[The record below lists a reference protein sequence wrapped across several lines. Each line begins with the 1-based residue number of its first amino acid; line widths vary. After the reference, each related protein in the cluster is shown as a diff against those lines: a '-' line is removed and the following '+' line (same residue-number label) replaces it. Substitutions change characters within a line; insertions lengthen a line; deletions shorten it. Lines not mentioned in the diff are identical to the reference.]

1 MKHIRAIAAIV
12 MCMVAGSVEASTRYV
27 TLDLSSFERTG
38 DSSMTNT
45 GVLKVKGTATSPLLS
60 ELSGLVTVS
69 FKCRISVN
77 GITNKTLVVSIIDGN
92 ESDADVRNV
101 TVASYSYQEES
112 FTTTVSSTSKIQFSS
127 SGTDYYINISEVK
140 IAFESVAA
148 PTFSLSDGYYKT
160 AQNVTITDE
169 EDEADIYYTTDGTEP
184 TTSSTRYTDPI
195 TISTPTTLKAIAC
208 KGGKSSAVATVEYY
222 VGSYIYAESFNKC
235 DAAGG
240 NDGNFSGNGDLIDID
255 KLDDGN
261 NSASID
267 KLYMAQKCVLLGL
280 EGKGTYTTPSLSIV
294 NSGVLSFRIAG
305 RTGSSGS
312 LTVNFMEGGGTGNVG
327 NEITS
332 QTKSFTAAAGTWTE
346 CIMPLSAIYD
356 GSVRTLVF
364 TSEGGIYLDDILLLT
379 PETIALYDNA
389 SDSNSGVISSNDG
402 EIRDVTI
409 NRTLPANTWCTMCLP
424 FDIVAHDIH
433 AAFQEGTAVETY
445 TYTSF
450 SSKSMV
456 FTRNTTIEAGTP
468 FLMRLPN
475 QHISPTFRAVT
486 IKNTPAKTIT
496 SGEVSFIGT
505 YGPVALNTN
514 GTELFLDTNNNLHT
528 PSTGSNTINGMRA
541 FIRRPSKN
549 VRIGLSLE
557 DESAGISS
565 VEVDDSA
572 KHPFYTLGGLQVE
585 APTSRGIYV
594 TRGRKI
600 VIR

>member
-1 MKHIRAIAAIV
+1 MVKKMKYIKAIVAIV
-12 MCMVAGSVEASTRYV
+12 MCMVAVSVEASTRYV

-38 DSSMTNT
+38 DTYLDD
-45 GVLKVKGTATSPLLS
+45 GILKVRGTATSTVLS
-60 ELSGLVTVS
+60 ELTGSVTVS
-69 FKCRISVN
+69 FKCRISTSN
-77 GITNKTLVVSIIDGN
+77 KPNKTLVVSIVGGN
-92 ESDADVRNV
+92 ESDPDVRNV
-101 TVASYSYQEES
+101 TVASNSYQEES

-160 AQNVTITDE
+160 AQNVTITDNE
-169 EDEADIYYTTDGTEP
+169 GRATIYYTTDGTEP
-184 TTSSTRYTDPI
+184 TTTSTLYSSAIP
-195 TISTPTTLKAIAC
+195 ISTPTTLKAIAC
-208 KGGKSSAVATVEYY
+208 KGGKSSAVTMAEYY
-222 VGSYIYAESFNKC
+222 VGSYIYAESFNNC
-235 DAAGG
+235 NAAGG
-240 NDGNFSGNGDLIDID
+240 NDGHFSGKGELATSSNLDQSATLSNVYTANHCVFFETNGKYTLSVPDV
-255 KLDDGN
+255 GR
-261 NSASID
+261 SA
-267 KLYMAQKCVLLGL
+267 
-280 EGKGTYTTPSLSIV
+280 
-294 NSGVLSFRIAG
+294 VLSFRIAG
-305 RTGSSGS
+305 SNRNSQVK
-312 LTVNFMEGGGTGNVG
+312 TVNFVFQEKVG
-327 NEITS
+327 SSTS
-332 QTKSFTAAAGTWTE
+332 STKTELSFTATNGEWSTITV
-346 CIMPLSAIYD
+346 PLSTIYNVETVKTIEISGD
-356 GSVRTLVF
+356 NF
-364 TSEGGIYLDDILLLT
+364 YLDDILLLT

-505 YGPVALNTN
+505 YGPVALNTD
-514 GTELFLDTNNNLHT
+514 GTDIFLDTNNNLHT

-541 FIRRPSKN
+541 FIRRTSNN

-594 TRGRKI
+594 TRGRKV